1 MPYDPGDAR
10 AALRS
15 TGPGKAAE
23 QAAAADYLRFYEL
36 PPDEQ
41 YGAAAW
47 YGRSQHLVIGYLD
60 VSEETVVEHEGGPDE
75 FGLLLPDPATGA
87 VITIDG
93 TETEVAGETLSFI
106 PPGPA
111 TVRLRGPGQVV
122 TITTTRSP
130 KAAARASNARAY
142 DEPHPNVAPLE
153 PWPEPAGGY
162 RLRTYS
168 LDVPGLEN
176 PPFRIFRCSSFMVNY
191 TRPRTGPR
199 DTAKM
204 SPHSHDDFEQ
214 LSLIIDG
221 EYVHH
226 LRWPWTTDLDEWRPD
241 EHEHCGSPSLTVI
254 PPPTVHTSQAIGA
267 GSNHLIDIFAP
278 PRLDFSQQDGWVLN
292 AADYPMPSQA
302 AELTDAP

>member
-1 MPYDPGDAR
+1 
-10 AALRS
+10 
-15 TGPGKAAE
+15 
-23 QAAAADYLRFYEL
+23 
-36 PPDEQ
+36 
-41 YGAAAW
+41 
-47 YGRSQHLVIGYLD
+47 
-60 VSEETVVEHEGGPDE
+60 
-75 FGLLLPDPATGA
+75 
-87 VITIDG
+87 
-93 TETEVAGETLSFI
+93 
-106 PPGPA
+106 
-111 TVRLRGPGQVV
+111 
-122 TITTTRSP
+122 
-130 KAAARASNARAY
+130 
-142 DEPHPNVAPLE
+142 
-153 PWPEPAGGY
+153 
-162 RLRTYS
+162 
-168 LDVPGLEN
+168 
-176 PPFRIFRCSSFMVNY
+176 MVNY